1 VRSGILLSHRIEQ
14 LRGGQG
20 VERQSHVVLE
30 AFEEVLEI
38 TQSRESRVGAI
49 GVRRA
54 LPRRG
59 RRTVGPWCFVD
70 HMGPAL
76 VSAPRGLDIAPHP
89 HIGLQTVTWL
99 LEGEALHR
107 DSLGS
112 EQVIVPGELNLMTAG
127 WASATTKALVV
138 HSCTCSR
145 LGAALL
151 NSVARPV
158 PDPRN
163 ERAVGASEGGRSSG
177 FPLDAPLLLDG
188 DALLNRISNTGF
200 PFGDEGMEVV
210 CKERVCGRLRYQVRS
225 QGRQ

>member
-1 VRSGILLSHRIEQ
+1 MSGPVTSADAPAEPR
-14 LRGGQG
+14 RAAP
-20 VERQSHVVLE
+20 E
-30 AFEEVLEI
+30 AWALEI

-76 VSAPRGLDIAPHP
+76 VSTGRGMDVAPHP

-112 EQVIVPGELNLMTAG
+112 EQVIRPGLLNLMTAG
-127 WASATTKALVV
+127 LGVA
-138 HSCTCSR
+138 HSEEGTDGCR
-145 LGAALL
+145 
-151 NSVARPV
+151 RPV
-158 PDPRN
+158 RTSRFAPSPHRGRTTAMEPLTPSSVDHAPR
-163 ERAVGASEGGRSSG
+163 RGRSSPDV
-177 FPLDAPLLLDG
+177 FARWVPARP
-188 DALLNRISNTGF
+188 
-200 PFGDEGMEVV
+200 
-210 CKERVCGRLRYQVRS
+210 
-225 QGRQ
+225 